1 MLLATF
7 FWLIIKD
14 YLGAHILYY
23 CPLCSNFTPFSKT
36 KIIVT
41 KSLDTS
47 QYALTQFKFSFKDL
61 TKFYVN
67 PKFESMQNIVD
78 VLPLNQMSL
87 LEWIFSRTFLLGQR
101 RVWFDKF
108 CFLSVLSWPF
118 MIAFTV
124 VRPHWIYPRLR
135 NPEHLKMLNNYINK
149 NIFLLNQN
157 CFLETILYIVAIMCD
172 KKN

>member
-135 NPEHLKMLNNYINK
+135 NPEHLKMQLYQQKHLSVKPKLFPRNHLVYSDNNVWQK
-149 NIFLLNQN
+149 N
-157 CFLETILYIVAIMCD
+157 
-172 KKN
+172 